1 MNNIKIF
8 YYLFFSTIVL
18 ISCNSNNSKQFDH
31 AGGKLSLSLENEPT
45 TFISRDVSDVYSANV
60 LSQVMEGLV
69 SLDPKDLSVVPQIA
83 SSWKVSSDGLT
94 YDFTIRKDVKFH
106 PHSVFKSD
114 DERNVTTNDIKKTIE
129 YICSNGEVGNPGTA
143 YTFVFE
149 KYLVGAKEFN
159 EGKAES
165 IEGLIVSENVV
176 SFKLTEKDNNFL
188 NKLANISCA
197 IMPAKII
204 EEGFEQDMIGT
215 GPFIFR
221 EFIKGESNSI
231 LLTKN
236 EDYYVKDEEGNALPY
251 LDPIEF
257 IIEANNMKQLEFF
270 ESKKVDLIRGL
281 PASKITEMLEGR
293 ISDFNSNPPLLV
305 LHNNPIL
312 TTHYYFFN
320 MNDERFK
327 NEKVR
332 KAFNYAIDKSKIG
345 AEILR
350 NQYSDLG
357 DFGIVPPIENAFK
370 GYDFDEVKKFGY
382 SYDPEKAKKLL
393 AEAGYPNGQGFGT
406 VTLRLNISDLH
417 ASIAD
422 EFAKQI
428 QSVLGINVNI
438 DASSFDQLEK
448 DSDKG
453 DFQIARNG
461 WAGDYISPETFL
473 FNFYGKAVPT
483 DQSKISV
490 INKSRYVNPEFD
502 RYFEQA
508 KQSDKLIDQINFFEK
523 AEIELMKNP
532 PLIPLWYKGDYG
544 IVYSN
549 VRNLYFNP
557 LFLFNFTRVYKKEWT
572 KEEFQVKMK
581 QKS

>member
-1 MNNIKIF
+1 MNNIKKF
-8 YYLFFSTIVL
+8 YYLIFASIIL
-18 ISCNSNNSKQFDH
+18 ISCNSNNSKQFDN
-31 AGGKLSLSLENEPT
+31 AGGKISLSIDNEPS

-159 EGKAES
+159 EGKTES
-165 IEGLIVSENVV
+165 IEGLMITENLV

-204 EEGFEQDMIGT
+204 EEGLEQDMIGS

-236 EDYYVKDEEGNALPY
+236 EDYYVKDEKGNALPY
-251 LDPIEF
+251 LDSIEF
-257 IIEANNMKQLEFF
+257 IIEANKTRQLEFF

-312 TTHYYFFN
+312 TTHYYYFN

-345 AEILR
+345 SEILR
-350 NQYSDLG
+350 NQYAELG
-357 DFGIVPPIENAFK
+357 DYGIVPPIENAFK
-370 GYDFDEVKKFGY
+370 GYDFDEVKKYSY

-448 DSDKG
+448 DSEKG
-453 DFQIARNG
+453 NYQIARNG

-473 FNFYGKAVPT
+473 FNFYGRAVPT
-483 DQSKISV
+483 DKSKNSV
-490 INKSRYVNPEFD
+490 INKSRYVNPDFD

-523 AEIELMKNP
+523 AEVELMKNP
-532 PLIPLWYKGDYG
+532 PMIPLWYKGDYG

-572 KEEFQVKMK
+572 KEEFQEKMK